1 MSKPE
6 SSKKLNL
13 LDSSMLI
20 MGSMIGSGIFIVSA
34 GIAKDVQT
42 PGMLLLIW
50 AVTAIMTVF
59 GALSYGELAA
69 AMPEAGGQY
78 IFLKRIYHELFG
90 FLYGWT
96 VFTIIQTGTIA
107 AVAVAFAK
115 FAGVFWPKYISPN
128 IILAD
133 LGFLKISSQQVLGV
147 VTILFLTFSNLSKV
161 KSSAYLQNF
170 FTFAKIAAL
179 VVIVIFGIW
188 AGVDG
193 KGNVDN
199 FSPAWP
205 DMLTLGTIAVFGAAM
220 VGSLFSAD
228 AWNNI
233 TYVAAEVD
241 NPKRN
246 LPLSM
251 LIGTG
256 SVVLI
261 YFFINVVYVY
271 ILPIEQ
277 IQHAPQ
283 ERVGTLLMETIGGD
297 WGLKFMAALIMV
309 ATFGCLNGVILAG
322 ARVYYAMAKDGL
334 FFKPAAKLNKNNV
347 PANSLLMQGIWACIL
362 VFSGSYGELLDY
374 VIFAVL
380 LFYILTVG
388 GVFVLRITQPELPRP
403 YKTFGYPILPAIYL
417 ILAIVVCGSLLY
429 LKFDN
434 TWPGLVLVLI
444 GVPVYYVFKAV
455 YKVKSL

>member
-1 MSKPE
+1 MSNIN
-6 SSKKLNL
+6 KKLNL

-42 PGMLLLIW
+42 PGMLLLVW
-50 AVTAIMTVF
+50 AVTAVMTVF

-115 FAGVFWPKYISPN
+115 FTGVFLPKYISPD

-133 LGFLKISSQQVLGV
+133 LGFIKISSQQALAVG
-147 VTILFLTFSNLSKV
+147 TILFLTFSNFSTV

-179 VVIVIFGIW
+179 VVIVFFGIW
-188 AGVDG
+188 AGFNG
-193 KGNVDN
+193 KGNIAN

-205 DMLTLGTIAVFGAAM
+205 DTFTVLTIAIFASAM

-233 TYVAAEVD
+233 TYIAAEVE

-271 ILPIEQ
+271 ILPIDQ
-277 IQHAPQ
+277 IQNAPQ

-297 WGLKFMAALIMV
+297 WGLFFMAALIMV
-309 ATFGCLNGVILAG
+309 ATFGCLNGIILAG
-322 ARVYYAMAKDGL
+322 SRVYYAMAKDGL
-334 FFKPAAKLNKNNV
+334 FFKPAAKLNPNHV
-347 PANSLLMQGIWACIL
+347 PANALMMQGGWACIL
-362 VFSGSYGELLDY
+362 VFSGPYGQLLDY

-380 LFYILTVG
+380 IFYILTVG

-403 YKTFGYPILPAIYL
+403 YKTFAYPVLPAIYL
-417 ILAIVVCGSLLY
+417 ILAIIVCGSLLW

-434 TWPGLVLVLI
+434 TWPGLVLVLV

-455 YKVKSL
+455 YKSKT